1 MTTTSAPTSI
11 PATMRASVLD
21 SAHVLRLEERSVPSP
36 APDEVLIRV
45 GAVGVCGS
53 DVHYYKEGRI
63 GDFVVEQPMV
73 LGHEASGTIM
83 AVGAAVDP
91 ARIGQRVS
99 IEPQRSCRVC
109 SYCKSGEYNLCP
121 EIEFFATPPIDGAFA
136 QYVTIQAD
144 FAYEV
149 PDSVSDNAAA
159 LLEPLSVGIAAVQKA
174 KITVG
179 SSVLIAGAGPIG
191 IIAAQV
197 AKAFGAGRVIV
208 TDPAAGRRELALRL
222 GATEAY
228 DPGDPAAASLRVS
241 AFIDASGVSA
251 AIRAGIRSVLPG
263 GAAILVGMG
272 EDEMALPVSVI
283 TSREIVVTGIFR
295 YHNTWPTAIH
305 LVTSGQVDLDALV
318 SDVFSLDEVEAAL
331 KVNATAASM
340 KHVVRPND

>member
-1 MTTTSAPTSI
+1 MTTTPTLI
-11 PATMRASVLD
+11 PHSMRASVLD
-21 SAHVLRLEERSVPSP
+21 SAHALRLEERAVPSP
-36 APDEVLIRV
+36 AADEVLIKV

-53 DVHYYKEGRI
+53 DVHYFREGRI

-73 LGHEASGTIM
+73 LGHEAGGMIV
-83 AVGAAVDP
+83 AVGAVVDP

-121 EIEFFATPPIDGAFA
+121 EIEFYATPPIDGAFA

-144 FAYEV
+144 FAYEI
-149 PDSVSDNAAA
+149 PDSMSDNAAA

-197 AKAFGAGRVIV
+197 AKAFGAERVIV
-208 TDPAAGRRELALRL
+208 TDPAPGRRELALRL
-222 GATEAY
+222 GATYAY
-228 DPGDPAAASLRVS
+228 DPSDPAAVDLRVN
-241 AFIDASGVSA
+241 AFIDASGVSP

-272 EDEMALPVSVI
+272 EDDMVLPVSVI

-305 LVTSGQVDLDALV
+305 LVTSGQVDLDSLV
-318 SDVFSLDEVEAAL
+318 SDVFTLDEVEAAL
-331 KVNATAASM
+331 EVNATPSSM

>member
-1 MTTTSAPTSI
+1 
-11 PATMRASVLD
+11 MRASVLD
-21 SAHVLRLEERSVPSP
+21 SAHALRLEERAVPSP
-36 APDEVLIRV
+36 AADEVLIKV

-53 DVHYYKEGRI
+53 DVHYFREGRI

-73 LGHEASGTIM
+73 LGHEAGGMIV
-83 AVGAAVDP
+83 AVGAVVDP

-121 EIEFFATPPIDGAFA
+121 EIEFYATPPIDGAFA

-144 FAYEV
+144 FAYEI
-149 PDSVSDNAAA
+149 PDSMSDNAAA

-197 AKAFGAGRVIV
+197 AKAFGAERVIV
-208 TDPAAGRRELALRL
+208 TDPAPGRRELALRL
-222 GATEAY
+222 GATYAY
-228 DPGDPAAASLRVS
+228 DPSDPAAVDLRVN
-241 AFIDASGVSA
+241 AFIDASGVSP

-263 GAAILVGMG
+263 GAAVLVGMG
-272 EDEMALPVSVI
+272 EDDMVLPVSVI

-305 LVTSGQVDLDALV
+305 LVTSGQVDLDSLV
-318 SDVFSLDEVEAAL
+318 SDVFTLDEVEAAL
-331 KVNATAASM
+331 EVNATPSSM

>member
-1 MTTTSAPTSI
+1 MTTTPTLI
-11 PATMRASVLD
+11 PHSMRASVLD
-21 SAHVLRLEERSVPSP
+21 SAHALRLEERAVPSP
-36 APDEVLIRV
+36 AADEVLIKV

-53 DVHYYKEGRI
+53 DVHYFREGRI

-73 LGHEASGTIM
+73 LGHEAGGMIV
-83 AVGAAVDP
+83 AVGAVVDP

-121 EIEFFATPPIDGAFA
+121 EIEFYATPPIDGAFA

-144 FAYEV
+144 FAYEI
-149 PDSVSDNAAA
+149 PDSMSDNAAA

-197 AKAFGAGRVIV
+197 AKAFGAERVIV
-208 TDPAAGRRELALRL
+208 TDPAPGRRELALRL
-222 GATEAY
+222 GATYAY
-228 DPGDPAAASLRVS
+228 DPSDPAAVDLRVN
-241 AFIDASGVSA
+241 AFIDASGVSP

-272 EDEMALPVSVI
+272 EDDMVLPVSVI

-295 YHNTWPTAIH
+295 LLA
-305 LVTSGQVDLDALV
+305 V
-318 SDVFSLDEVEAAL
+318 SCG
-331 KVNATAASM
+331 
-340 KHVVRPND
+340 RPS

>member
-1 MTTTSAPTSI
+1 
-11 PATMRASVLD
+11 MRASVLD
-21 SAHVLRLEERSVPSP
+21 SAHALRLEERAVPSP
-36 APDEVLIRV
+36 AADEVLIKV

-53 DVHYYKEGRI
+53 DVHYFREGRI

-73 LGHEASGTIM
+73 LGHEAGGMIV
-83 AVGAAVDP
+83 AVGAVVDP

-121 EIEFFATPPIDGAFA
+121 EIEFYATPPIDGAFA

-144 FAYEV
+144 FAYEI
-149 PDSVSDNAAA
+149 PDSMSDNAAA

-197 AKAFGAGRVIV
+197 AKAFGAERVIV
-208 TDPAAGRRELALRL
+208 TDPAPGRRELALRL
-222 GATEAY
+222 GATYAY
-228 DPGDPAAASLRVS
+228 DPSDPAAVDLRVN
-241 AFIDASGVSA
+241 AFIDASGVSP

-272 EDEMALPVSVI
+272 EDDMVLPVSVI

-295 YHNTWPTAIH
+295 LLA
-305 LVTSGQVDLDALV
+305 V
-318 SDVFSLDEVEAAL
+318 SCG
-331 KVNATAASM
+331 
-340 KHVVRPND
+340 RPS

>member
-1 MTTTSAPTSI
+1 
-11 PATMRASVLD
+11 MRASVLD
-21 SAHVLRLEERSVPSP
+21 SAHALRLEERAVPSP
-36 APDEVLIRV
+36 AADEVLIKV

-53 DVHYYKEGRI
+53 DVHYFREGRI

-73 LGHEASGTIM
+73 LGHEAGGMIV
-83 AVGAAVDP
+83 AVGAVVDP

-121 EIEFFATPPIDGAFA
+121 EIEFYATPPIDGAFA

-144 FAYEV
+144 FAYEI
-149 PDSVSDNAAA
+149 PDSMSDNAAA

-197 AKAFGAGRVIV
+197 AKAFGAERVIV
-208 TDPAAGRRELALRL
+208 TDPAPGRRELALRL
-222 GATEAY
+222 GATYAY
-228 DPGDPAAASLRVS
+228 DPSDPAAVDLRVN
-241 AFIDASGVSA
+241 AFIDASGVSP

-272 EDEMALPVSVI
+272 EDDMVLPVSVI

-305 LVTSGQVDLDALV
+305 LVTSGQVDLDSLV
-318 SDVFSLDEVEAAL
+318 SDVFTLDEVEAAL
-331 KVNATAASM
+331 EVNATPSSM